1 MLILKDV
8 LENAKKWAKE
18 IGEIQGKNYER
29 ADLKYSTKS
38 NHSDFVT
45 EVDELCENELIK
57 LIKTTYPDHGIL
69 GEETGKS
76 DIESDYVWVIDP
88 IDGTTNFLYGLPI
101 FSVCIGL
108 RYKNEGVLGVVYF
121 PMLDE
126 MFYGVK
132 GEGAYLNGKK
142 INVGTKKT
150 LKECVLATGFP
161 YDKDRNPEN
170 NVEYVSKM
178 IPKIRGIRRMGAASY
193 DIVNVACG
201 RIDGY
206 WEMNLGPWDVA
217 AANVILKEAGGVV
230 KFLDRRHIFVV
241 VGNEHVVD
249 GILKEIEE

>member
-1 MLILKDV
+1 MVVLKEV
-8 LENAKKWAKE
+8 LENAKKWARE
-18 IGEIQGKNYER
+18 IGEIQRKNYNR

-57 LIKTTYPDHGIL
+57 LIQTTYPNHGIL

-76 DIESDYVWVIDP
+76 PIESDYVWIIDP
-88 IDGTTNFLYGLPI
+88 IDGTTNFLYGSPR

-108 RYKNEGVLGVVYF
+108 RYKDEGVLGVVYF
-121 PMLDE
+121 PILDE
-126 MFYGVK
+126 MFCGVK

-142 INVGTKKT
+142 IKIGTKKK
-150 LKECVLATGFP
+150 LKECVVVTGFS
-161 YDKDRNPEN
+161 YDKDKNPEN
-170 NVEYVSKM
+170 NVEYASKI
-178 IPKIRGIRRMGAASY
+178 IPKVKGIRRMGAASY

-206 WEMNLGPWDVA
+206 WEMTLGPWDVE
-217 AANVILKEAGGVV
+217 AANVVLKEAGGSVE
-230 KFLDRRHIFVV
+230 FLDRRHIFVV

-249 GILKEIEE
+249 EILKEIKE